1 MHIAMM
7 LFRNFTD
14 RSQIIERTTS
24 GRTKRAQNE
33 EWSQIELFVL
43 NDAED
48 QERERWLGL
57 NQGLVQSVSSK
68 LPFLKMLDSH

>member
-43 NDAED
+43 HDAED
-48 QERERWLGL
+48 QEREG
-57 NQGLVQSVSSK
+57 
-68 LPFLKMLDSH
+68 